1 MRRFVLAL
9 MPLMPLM
16 MLTGCSEKAASVLAA
31 QEFAAVMQRGDAK
44 ALIALVELEAA
55 ARLERAATRASDQVG
70 GRRSIELYEMV
81 QIVDVPDSFRVA
93 KSELIEGDDTQAQVA
108 LIGADGTR
116 YLLDMVF
123 QEGSWR
129 VRVPMPEGEEAP

>member
-1 MRRFVLAL
+1 MRRLVLAL
-9 MPLMPLM
+9 MPVM
-16 MLTGCSEKAASVLAA
+16 MLAGCSEKAASVLAA

-70 GRRSIELYEMV
+70 GRRTIELYEMV
-81 QIVDVPDSFRVA
+81 QIVDIPDSFRVA
-93 KSELIEGDDTQAQVA
+93 KSELIDGDDTQAQVA

-129 VRVPMPEGEEAP
+129 VRVPMPPGEEAP

>member
-1 MRRFVLAL
+1 MRTLVLASL
-9 MPLMPLM
+9 LLSG
-16 MLTGCSEKAASVLAA
+16 LVGCGEKAAPVLAA
-31 QEFAAVMQRGDAK
+31 QEFANVMQRGDAK
-44 ALIALVELEAA
+44 ALIPLLEVEAA

-70 GRRSIELYEMV
+70 GRRNIELYEMV

-93 KSELIEGDDTQAQVA
+93 KSELVSGDDAQAQVA

-116 YLLDMVF
+116 HVLDMVY

-129 VRVPMPEGEEAP
+129 VRVPVPASEEAP